1 MNYQQSIDA
10 VARRLYRFSRRDVAE
25 IMEVLVEVWRE
36 ELLRPEGNVH
46 IRGLGNL
53 YVQRQQIEASGL
65 AKQLMEQTGQP
76 GGMVTRS
83 YFRFRPTRT
92 LKRDLA
98 TRIRS
103 GEFVE

>member
-1 MNYQQSIDA
+1 MNHQQSIDA

-53 YVQRQQIEASGL
+53 YIQLQQIEASGL
-65 AKQLMEQTGQP
+65 AKQLMEQADQP

-83 YFRFRPTRT
+83 YFRFRPTRA

-98 TRIRS
+98 ARIRS

>member
-1 MNYQQSIDA
+1 MNYQQSINA

-65 AKQLMEQTGQP
+65 AKQLMEQTGQS
-76 GGMVTRS
+76 GGMVKRS
-83 YFRFRPTRT
+83 YFRFRPIRT

-98 TRIRS
+98 AQIRS

>member
-1 MNYQQSIDA
+1 MNHQQSIDA

-53 YVQRQQIEASGL
+53 YVQLQQIEANGL
-65 AKQLMEQTGQP
+65 AKQLMEQMGQP
-76 GGMVTRS
+76 SGKVTRS
-83 YFRFRPTRT
+83 YFRFHPTRA

-98 TRIRS
+98 ARIRS

>member
-53 YVQRQQIEASGL
+53 YVRRQQIEASGL

-76 GGMVTRS
+76 SGVVIRS

-98 TRIRS
+98 ARIRS
-103 GEFVE
+103 REVVE